1 MKKRI
6 FSILLVCC
14 MVLALLPVTALAE
27 NGGGVAV
34 DLINF
39 PDLTFHSFVQS
50 RLDINHDGVLSEEEI
65 AATVTI
71 DCTYRPIQ
79 DLTGIEHFTA
89 LKTLKCHNTHLI
101 SLDVSKNTALEEL
114 DCSETPLTSLNV
126 SKNVNLRSLACMR
139 TKLSSLDVRHNA
151 NLKSLNTE

>member
-39 PDLTFHSFVQS
+39 PDLTFHTFVQT
-50 RLDINHDGVLSEEEI
+50 RLDVNHDGVLSEEEI

-89 LKTLKCHNTHLI
+89 
-101 SLDVSKNTALEEL
+101 
-114 DCSETPLTSLNV
+114 
-126 SKNVNLRSLACMR
+126 M
-139 TKLSSLDVRHNA
+139 
-151 NLKSLNTE
+151 

>member
-14 MVLALLPVTALAE
+14 MVLALLPTTALAE

-34 DLINF
+34 DHINF
-39 PDLTFHSFVQS
+39 PDSMFRTFIQTS
-50 RLDINHDGVLSEEEI
+50 LDINHDGVLSEEEI

-89 LKTLKCHNTHLI
+89 MKTLRCHN
-101 SLDVSKNTALEEL
+101 
-114 DCSETPLTSLNV
+114 
-126 SKNVNLRSLACMR
+126 RSGW
-139 TKLSSLDVRHNA
+139 NQP
-151 NLKSLNTE
+151 E